1 MKNKR
6 PASFPATLRD
16 PEAWAWARR
25 QFLSHNGFEVP
36 PLRRNDLSTTPRQ
49 GRERGSANEA
59 AEILGVPVRTVR
71 AHASRGELPGAGKI
85 GGRWTFD
92 LIKLR
97 QYVRRREVESCQQSA
112 RPQRVPSGAAVFS
125 GGGRRSVAGTLNGR
139 YAQVIQRLRN
149 GAARKT

>member
-1 MKNKR
+1 MGLSMKWSSRQLN
-6 PASFPATLRD
+6 ATVHD
-16 PEAWAWARR
+16 PEAWAG

-36 PLRRNDLSTTPRQ
+36 PLRRTDLSTTPRQ

-97 QYVRRREVESCQQSA
+97 QYVRRR
-112 RPQRVPSGAAVFS
+112 
-125 GGGRRSVAGTLNGR
+125 
-139 YAQVIQRLRN
+139 
-149 GAARKT
+149 